1 MRVTFGIFGSW
12 WGGNLGDVAILCGTV
27 ETIQEIFPHS
37 KILVPSSNPD
47 RLKRHLPEYDN
58 VHIRGVWTNYLGTKT
73 LSVVRE
79 ADLVVIGGG
88 GLFFSH
94 SLHNPIKN
102 HLTNIYPLTVLTNFL
117 NVDTHLVSVGVST
130 LEGMAAQ
137 NLTARIIN
145 NTSSTSVR
153 DERSKQIIERITGNE
168 IRIAPD
174 MAFALF
180 GPNREFN
187 CSTDLDLPQ
196 RYILI
201 SLHEHLVLN
210 SRRELDST
218 ASQIIKHI
226 DSYITGKSTE
236 IVFHNNY
243 TTSSWLS
250 DLVDSIDLNS
260 ESHIIRGDFEM
271 TPREAIKIYSGAEQA
286 ICSQMHANIMSV
298 IGSTP
303 TTAIEYDPKV
313 RSMMKFLGKESQV
326 LTIEQAL
333 SQKELIKTV
342 SESSEVAD
350 QVIKNIT
357 KELDADIRSQFKSI
371 LEHEVKI

>member
-1 MRVTFGIFGSW
+1 MRITFGIFGSW

-27 ETIQEIFPHS
+27 ETIQEIFPDS

-47 RLKRHLPEYDN
+47 QLKRHLPEYDN
-58 VHIRGVWTNYLGTKT
+58 VHVREVWTNYIGTKT

-79 ADLVVIGGG
+79 SDLVVIGGG

-94 SLHNPIKN
+94 SLHNPLKN
-102 HLTNIYPLTVLTNFL
+102 HLINIYPLTLLTNLL

-130 LEGMAAQ
+130 LDGTAAQ

-145 NTSSTSVR
+145 NTSSISVR
-153 DERSKQIIERITGNE
+153 DERSKQIIEEIAGNK
-168 IRIAPD
+168 ISLIPD
-174 MAFALF
+174 MAFALWN
-180 GPNREFN
+180 PNREFN
-187 CSTDLDLPQ
+187 YSVDFELPQ
-196 RYILI
+196 NYIII

-210 SRRELDST
+210 SRQELDST

-226 DSYITGKSTE
+226 DSYTTGRSTE

-250 DLVDSIDLNS
+250 DLVDSINLNS
-260 ESHIIRGDFEM
+260 KSHIMGDDLEM

-298 IGSTP
+298 IASTP

-333 SQKELIKTV
+333 SQNELIETV
-342 SESSEVAD
+342 SESSKVPE
-350 QVIKNIT
+350 QIIEGIT
-357 KELDADIRSQFKSI
+357 EELDSGIQSQFKSV
-371 LEHEVKI
+371 LEMK